1 MAGVPL
7 SMLTRQLLA
16 LGSAGFS
23 SRYPHAWLVW
33 EPGERVAPLPK
44 PGIPVTTVVP
54 VSSPS
59 RAPTAEDPLCFP
71 LVVPVSG
78 LALRVGRA
86 PESDLVI
93 DDLTVSREHFV
104 LGLEGADWI
113 ITVPTASNATTMVRN
128 MSLQHGEKMRLLDGC
143 TVVAGGVQFTYLK
156 SARLLARL
164 VAGAE
169 QLKSGG

>member
-1 MAGVPL
+1 MAGIPL

-16 LGSAGFS
+16 LGAGGFS

-33 EPGERVAPLPK
+33 EPGERVAPMPK
-44 PGIPVTTVVP
+44 PGIPMTTVVP

-59 RAPTAEDPLCFP
+59 RAPAVEDPLCFP

-78 LALRVGRA
+78 LAMKVGRA
-86 PESDLVI
+86 PESNLVV
-93 DDLTVSREHFV
+93 DDLTVSREHFE
-104 LGLEGADWI
+104 LALEVADWV
-113 ITVPTASNATTMVRN
+113 ITVPAASNATTMVRN
-128 MSLQHGEKMRLLDGC
+128 MSLQPGEKMNLLDGC
-143 TVVAGGVQFTYLK
+143 TIVAGGVQFTYLK

-164 VAGAE
+164 IARAE